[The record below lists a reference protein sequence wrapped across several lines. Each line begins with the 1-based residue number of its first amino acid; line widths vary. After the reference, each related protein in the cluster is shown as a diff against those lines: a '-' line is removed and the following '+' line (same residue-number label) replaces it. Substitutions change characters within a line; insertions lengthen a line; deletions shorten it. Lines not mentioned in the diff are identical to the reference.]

1 MPQGAVHPIWRNCWA
16 SRWRPATASLGGTAG
31 HPAGAQRRRAL
42 TDAVVALA
50 PISRMT
56 AAACAALGVSR
67 ATVQR
72 RRAGLAAPAAIPRPR
87 SRPARALSAPQR
99 QEVLDVL
106 HAPDFADQAPAEV
119 YATLL
124 DQGIYLCSIRTMY
137 RFLTEHDEVRERRAQ
152 LAELLGIPLAPS
164 DGEP

>member
-1 MPQGAVHPIWRNCWA
+1 
-16 SRWRPATASLGGTAG
+16 
-31 HPAGAQRRRAL
+31 L

-72 RRAGLAAPAAIPRPR
+72 RRAGLAAAPAIRRPRP
-87 SRPARALSAPQR
+87 RPARALSAPQR
-99 QEVLDVL
+99 QAVLDVL

-124 DQGIYLCSIRTMY
+124 DQDPMMAK
-137 RFLTEHDEVRERRAQ
+137 RAPGGCNNPGARDIAIGLRSGGQ
-152 LAELLGIPLAPS
+152 NLL
-164 DGEP
+164 